1 MNNMGYDLITLFTGA
16 GGLDWGFHQ
25 EDNFDLIVS
34 NEILDPHLRTYTDHY
49 NIPLIRLDDYDNQTN
64 IGICGDVHNLN
75 VDYGSDIIIGGPPC
89 QDFSVLRGDDKR
101 GGVTV
106 KRGKLYQ
113 QFLRII
119 KSNSPKMFV
128 FENVPGMVS
137 ANKGEAYKSIQ
148 SDFISAG
155 YSLIFNEVIDI
166 SHLGAPQARK
176 RLIIIG
182 VKTNLIKDENKLIE
196 ITKKYLTND
205 LLSKYPLTPLEIFE
219 GDILT
224 SLQDKYVKIIK
235 EFEHATDGIDNDVAE
250 KWIEEYNNLSFD
262 IIEDYISTNNVK
274 DYDKIEFEQAMEEH
288 KKILQILD
296 FYQKPIN
303 KQSFPDD
310 TNKLGRKNKKVTERM
325 KHIPPFY
332 NFKVVENTEW
342 KVKGLMSNIYRRLH
356 PLKPSPTIIAYGGG
370 GTGGYHYEYNR
381 QGLTNRERA
390 RIQTFPDNYLFNGKT
405 TEIRAQIGEAVPPIA
420 SYWIAKASNEILNNL
435 K

>member
-1 MNNMGYDLITLFTGA
+1 MGYDLITLFTGA

-25 EDNFDLIVS
+25 GDNFDLIVS
-34 NEILDPHLRTYTDHY
+34 NEILGPHLRTYTDHY
-49 NIPLIRLDDYDNQTN
+49 NIPLIRLEDYDNQTN
-64 IGICGDVHNLN
+64 IGICGDVHDLN

-205 LLSKYPLTPLEIFE
+205 LLAKYPLTPLEIFE
-219 GDILT
+219 GEILT
-224 SLQDKYVKIIK
+224 SLQDKYVEIIK
-235 EFEHATDGIDNDVAE
+235 QFEHATDGINNEMAK

-262 IIEDYISTNNVK
+262 IIKDYISTNNVK
-274 DYDKIEFEQAMEEH
+274 DYDKIEFEKAMEEH
-288 KKILQILD
+288 EKILKILD
-296 FYQKPIN
+296 YYQKPIN
-303 KQSFPDD
+303 SQSFPDD

-420 SYWIAKASNEILNNL
+420 SFWIAIASNEILNNL